1 MMRIGVLIVVMM
13 MVLVL
18 PVAAQEDATLQAA
31 LQAYA
36 DETLRED
43 ETAALAVQVSRGD
56 ETVSAVVGLADGE
69 RAATVEDG
77 FRIASM
83 SKTFVAVTALL
94 MQEEGLLSLD
104 DAAAAYLPDEVV
116 ENIAN
121 LDGDDGA
128 TLREL
133 LAMQS
138 GIDDYLGTDDFWI
151 KVEEE
156 PTFAWTAS
164 EALTYAYD
172 LPPLFAPGEEVSY
185 SNTNYLLMQLVLED
199 AGDAPLHELV
209 REYVLDP
216 LGMARTYTQAFE
228 APPEG
233 ATLVRGYYDMDGDG
247 VVEDV
252 SGINDGFGLG
262 DGALV
267 STLGDLTTFYRAL
280 LVEQTLLPADAL
292 AQMQAFAPDDFGDYG
307 LGLAR
312 FDSAFGDAI
321 GHSGG
326 VLGFLSI
333 GLVLQDDVIVV
344 ALCATEACSPEEM
357 AVLALEAVMG
367 G

>member
-1 MMRIGVLIVVMM
+1 MRIGVLIVVMT
-13 MVLVL
+13 MVLAL
-18 PVAAQEDATLQAA
+18 PAAAQEDAALQTA

-56 ETVSAVVGLADGE
+56 ETMSAVVGLADGE

-94 MQEEGLLSLD
+94 MQDEGLLSLD
-104 DAAAAYLPDEVV
+104 DAAADYLPDEVV

-121 LDGDDGA
+121 LDGDDGV

-138 GIDDYLGTDDFWI
+138 GIDDYLGTEDFWI
-151 KVEEE
+151 KVEAE
-156 PTFAWTAS
+156 PTFAWTAE

-172 LPPLFAPGEEVSY
+172 MQPLFAPGEEVSY
-185 SNTNYLLMQLVLED
+185 SNTNYLLMQLALED

-209 REYVLDP
+209 RAYVLDP
-216 LGMARTYTQAFE
+216 LGMTRTYTQAFE
-228 APPEG
+228 APPAG
-233 ATLVRGYYDMDGDG
+233 ATLVTGYFDIDGDG
-247 VVEDV
+247 AAEDV

-280 LVEQTLLPADAL
+280 LVDQTLLPADAL
-292 AQMQAFAPDDFGDYG
+292 AQMQAFAPDDYGDYG

-312 FDSAFGDAI
+312 YESEFGEAI

-333 GLVLQDDVIVV
+333 GLVVEDDVIVV
-344 ALCATEACSPEEM
+344 ALCATEACAPDEM
-357 AVLALEAVMG
+357 ATLGMEVVMG